1 MASVQKETIIDA
13 DPADVWAVIGDFI
26 DGPTRMAP
34 GFVTNSRLEEPE
46 VRIVT
51 FADGTVAH
59 ERLIARDDQTR
70 RIVYSVVG
78 GTMHPTH
85 DNASMQV
92 FPHSEGRSRFVWIR
106 DMQPDDLAIEVG
118 AGMGH
123 GLSVFKQ
130 TMESPR

>member
-13 DPADVWAVIGDFI
+13 DPAELWSVIGDFT
-26 DGPTRMAP
+26 DGPVRIAP
-34 GFVTNSRLEEPE
+34 GFVTNSRFDEPE

-70 RIVYSVVG
+70 RIVYSVIG
-78 GTMHPTH
+78 GTIHPTH

-92 FPHSEGRSRFVWIR
+92 FPTRR
-106 DMQPDDLAIEVG
+106 AG
-118 AGMGH
+118 AGSCG
-123 GLSVFKQ
+123 SA
-130 TMESPR
+130 TCSRTTSPSKWATEWATP